1 MFFYDLLNRSVFR
14 TLSNIQDEVFA
25 KIVNDWKSL
34 TTFRKTFILAAWQ
47 VSSLIYNTNAK
58 HERNKCGTSAT
69 SVRHER
75 YGCNT
80 RSMRVLHK
88 RQECDTGATRTTRVR
103 HEWNNFDF
111 DNYKSKNI
119 FSHSYI
125 YYMASERLQ
134 GEKPFHSKYYLW
146 QCLIPIPK
154 CVWKVHNKNWTLQ
167 W

>member
-1 MFFYDLLNRSVFR
+1 MHVGLSLPHLACFFYDLLNRSVFR

-34 TTFRKTFILAAWQ
+34 TTSRRWTTFILAAWQ

-58 HERNKCGTSAT
+58 RERHKCDTRDTST
-69 SVRHER
+69 TGVRHER
-75 YGCNT
+75 HECNT
-80 RSMRVLHK
+80 SATRVLHK

-103 HEWNNFDF
+103 HEWKNFDF
-111 DNYKSKNI
+111 DNYTSKNI

-134 GEKPFHSKYYLW
+134 GEEPFHYKYYL
-146 QCLIPIPK
+146 
-154 CVWKVHNKNWTLQ
+154 
-167 W
+167 